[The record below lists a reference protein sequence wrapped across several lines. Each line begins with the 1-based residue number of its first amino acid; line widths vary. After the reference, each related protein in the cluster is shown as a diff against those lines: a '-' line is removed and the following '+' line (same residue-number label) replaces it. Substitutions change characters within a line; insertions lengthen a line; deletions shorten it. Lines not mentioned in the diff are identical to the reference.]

1 MWVLICRSFECSVST
16 YESCMAESLEQDYSV
31 GQVFYVDWIGSQ
43 ILLVPIIQISAQQSI
58 CITRNGDGRAKVRGC
73 AEFIHIVE
81 DNDIAQRNPSAN
93 SNGLALF
100 VEFSSHFIFEP
111 TGCQNMQSV
120 CHSECD
126 CVFLYVG
133 FEVGDE
139 RGDAVFFGACEL
151 GVSLVV
157 R

>member
-1 MWVLICRSFECSVST
+1 
-16 YESCMAESLEQDYSV
+16 
-31 GQVFYVDWIGSQ
+31 
-43 ILLVPIIQISAQQSI
+43 
-58 CITRNGDGRAKVRGC
+58 
-73 AEFIHIVE
+73 
-81 DNDIAQRNPSAN
+81 
-93 SNGLALF
+93 
-100 VEFSSHFIFEP
+100 
-111 TGCQNMQSV
+111 MQSV
-120 CHSECD
+120 CHFECD